1 MKLKRTFLLF
11 FFILAGVITGSLLAS
26 VCVNVPVLSW
36 LAYGNSIGFN
46 AVTVDL
52 VVFKFTLGA
61 SMSITVAQ
69 IITLCLAI
77 FAYTKVRI

>member
-11 FFILAGVITGSLLAS
+11 FFILAGVITGSLLAN
-26 VCVNVPVLSW
+26 VCANVPVLNW

-69 IITLCLAI
+69 IITLSLAI
-77 FAYTKVRI
+77 FIYNKTRI